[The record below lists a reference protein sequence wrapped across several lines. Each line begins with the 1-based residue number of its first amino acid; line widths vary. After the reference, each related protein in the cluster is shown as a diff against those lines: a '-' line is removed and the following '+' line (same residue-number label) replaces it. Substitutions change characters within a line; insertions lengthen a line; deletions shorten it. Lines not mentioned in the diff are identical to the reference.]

1 MSVNDPSI
9 ILQVTDTTRID
20 VLLATLNATDVGS
33 LEAIAERMVQ
43 VQRDLESLGEAGL
56 AGAAGEAVAALHR
69 GDVSE
74 FRRGRAFLQS
84 KIGHLR

>member
-1 MSVNDPSI
+1 MPDASS
-9 ILQVTDTTRID
+9 ID

-33 LEAIAERMVQ
+33 LDAIAERMQQ
-43 VQRDLESLGEAGL
+43 VQKGLETLGHAELG
-56 AGAAGEAVAALHR
+56 GAAAAAVAALRR
-69 GDVSE
+69 GDLAE